1 MRLYSLKIFTF
12 IALATITS
20 LSVNAQVGLTFE
32 RIASDAGYVV
42 GDTVNISVFADSS
55 LTGKGALALTTKLTY
70 NDYYI
75 VPVSVNTDST
85 ILKDA
90 GWSVIPNLSDPDVIS
105 IAAAGTNEL
114 SGSGRLFSIDF
125 KLVRQGTGYIYF
137 DKPNTFFN
145 ESVDDVP
152 IIYNNDYGQV
162 SIGAK
167 PTINVSLAN
176 NGVIVL
182 GDSVQAYVSGQEDPT
197 IWSVTDTSLA
207 SIKQNGIVQS
217 KSFGT
222 VGVIAEDNRGVRDS
236 SDLKILGF
244 ELTGKDTTN
253 FQGQEVA
260 VHVNASDLTTL
271 NAQSGSFFLNTN
283 VSDNFEV
290 LGIDAGEL
298 LDPSA
303 NITYN
308 VQSNGI
314 SIAFAQTGNITGAG
328 RLLTLNLKYSDSQT
342 FQNYTTFS
350 NVLINEDLEGG
361 WEPFYI
367 RSNALPSLSISNTGS
382 TNNLVGDSLQFSVA
396 NNTGSVI
403 WNVSNNSLATID
415 DSGKLITQKGG
426 SFFITAEDSIGA
438 TANTSNFTFYDVFVQ
453 LPDTSMILSDT
464 IYYPVNISN
473 LERSGSSI
481 LSSDITF
488 SYSNTQ
494 LNYLGYSLDGSLTE
508 GWSFA
513 ENKLSDSQVKLVGG
527 GVNEIEQSGNL
538 MYLIFKVD
546 TSIAT
551 DRNSYLYLNDILFNE
566 GAPNYKK
573 DDGRIFISSKPLM
586 PELLSPTNGA
596 QGVELNATLDWGNG
610 VGATSYNVQLS
621 QNTSFTNLIADTS
634 GVLPTEL
641 AVSDLSGST
650 NYYWRVQSVNTGG
663 TSNWTSYYSFR
674 TQDPIPETPVN
685 TSPADGATDQP
696 LTTILGWTGVT
707 FATEYRVELSAN
719 SDFSTILLDST
730 VSSSQTTMLLPDL
743 DYDVIYYWR
752 VYASNTT
759 GESGASIA
767 TNFKTEDG
775 LPETPVLSS
784 PEENASNLDTLI
796 TFEWQSAID
805 ADGYEIQVG
814 PDSLFTNLVLRDSVV
829 TTSYTDKKFEFNT
842 SYFWRVRAYN
852 TVGTSEWATMRKFS
866 IREQEPEVP
875 LLISPA
881 NGDTEVDTLTTFVWN
896 KAARASGYTIQISED
911 DLFSSLKFEASSSDT
926 IQSVA
931 GLEFLTEYFWRVKAV
946 NSGGES
952 AFSTVRSFTVK
963 AEDASIPEPLS
974 PANNEVGVDTSAT
987 LIWSTAT
994 GAVNYQV
1001 QVSTALDFST
1011 TTNDFETTDTTFEAS
1026 TLNFETEYF
1035 WRVRG
1040 IGAADTSDWS
1050 PVFIFTTTFDKPEA
1064 PVLVSPIDNTND
1076 IDTLATFVWN
1086 SVKNAEVYIIQ
1097 LSESSLFESVL
1108 VEKTVSDTLKSIG
1121 GFSFQSTYYWRVKAT
1136 NSAGESPFS
1145 TINTFTVKAED
1156 ASIPEPLSPANN
1168 EVGVDTSA
1176 TLIWSTA
1183 TGAVNYQVQVSTAL
1197 DFSTTT
1203 NDFET
1208 TDTTFEAST
1217 LNFETEYFW
1226 RVRGIGAADTSDWSP
1241 VFTFTTRPEA
1251 LGIPLLIS
1259 PADEAENVPDSTEFI
1274 WSLVQGANQYLLEV
1288 DTDTSLTGSQIFTV
1302 NDTSKVV
1309 GDLEFEQTY
1318 YWRVRAKVADSEL
1331 ESEWS
1336 ERNKFTTKEAP
1347 ESSPVVN
1354 NPLGS
1359 VTLNED
1365 FGEYFAG
1372 SLDSVFTDDQEEG
1385 LVYELISTTINIEV
1399 KINSDSLLI
1408 ISIQDSSGVNEV
1420 VVKATDIDGLS
1431 IRDTL
1436 TVTILPVND
1445 IPYFEGLADSVSFT
1459 NNTPGEFDFLNK
1471 VKDVETPFEEL
1482 SISAK
1487 VTPDDI
1493 SFSVD
1498 KEAGLITLTSND
1510 FTGEGVLTFTV
1521 KDADGD
1527 SVSTEVTL
1535 IVSLGTSNERESDI
1549 PLNFTLSQN
1558 YPNPFN
1564 PTSTIKFG
1572 IPEAAVVK
1580 LEIYNLLGQKVK
1592 TLLNARRSAGFHT
1605 VNFDATN
1612 LSSGM
1617 YMYRIQAGN
1626 FVKIKKMTLIK

>member
-396 NNTGSVI
+396 NNTGSVT

-994 GAVNYQV
+994 GAVDYQV
-1001 QVSTALDFST
+1001 QVSTALDFSSIT
-1011 TTNDFETTDTTFEAS
+1011 KDLETADTTFEAS
-1026 TLNFETEYF
+1026 SLNFETEYF

-1183 TGAVNYQVQVSTAL
+1183 TGAVDYQVQVSTAL
-1197 DFSTTT
+1197 DFSSITK
-1203 NDFET
+1203 DLET
-1208 TDTTFEAST
+1208 ADTTFEASS

-1592 TLLNARRSAGFHT
+1592 TLVNARRSAGFHT

>member
-1 MRLYSLKIFTF
+1 MRLHSLKIFTF

-20 LSVNAQVGLTFE
+20 LSVNAQVGLTLE

-42 GDTVNISVFADSS
+42 GDTVNISLFADSS

-70 NDYYI
+70 NGYYLI
-75 VPVSVNTDST
+75 PISVNTDST

-90 GWSVIPNLSDPDVIS
+90 GWSVTPNLSDPDVIS

-162 SIGAK
+162 SIGPK

-197 IWSVTDTSLA
+197 IWSVTDTSIA

-236 SDLKILGF
+236 SELKILGF
-244 ELTGKDTTN
+244 KLTGKDTTN

-260 VHVNASDLTTL
+260 VHINASDLTTL

-308 VQSNGI
+308 VQINGI

-328 RLLTLNLKYSDSQT
+328 RLLTLNLEYSDSRT
-342 FQNYTTFS
+342 FQNYTSFS
-350 NVLINEDLEGG
+350 NVLINENLDGG
-361 WEPFYI
+361 SEPFYI

-382 TNNLVGDSLQFSVA
+382 TNNLVGDSLQFSIA
-396 NNTGSVI
+396 NNTGSVT

-426 SFFITAEDSIGA
+426 SFFVTAKDSIGA
-438 TANTSNFTFYDVFVQ
+438 TANTSNFTFYDVLVQ

-464 IYYPVNISN
+464 IYYPVKVSN

-481 LSSDITF
+481 LSNDITF

-551 DRNSYLYLNDILFNE
+551 DGNSYLYLNDILFNE

-573 DDGRIFISSKPLM
+573 EDGRIFISSKPLM
-586 PELLSPTNGA
+586 PQLLSPTNGA

-641 AVSDLSGST
+641 AILDLSGST

-730 VSSSQTTMLLPDL
+730 ISSSQTTMLLPDL
-743 DYDVIYYWR
+743 DYDVTYYWR
-752 VYASNTT
+752 IYASNAT

-775 LPETPVLSS
+775 LPETPILSS
-784 PEENASNLDTLI
+784 PQENASNLDTLI
-796 TFEWQSAID
+796 NFEWQSAID

-814 PDSLFTNLVLRDSVV
+814 QDSLFTNLVLRDSVV

-852 TVGTSEWATMRKFS
+852 TVGTSEWATSRKFS

-875 LLISPA
+875 LLINPA
-881 NGDTEVDTLTTFVWN
+881 NGDSKVDTLTTFVWN
-896 KAARASGYTIQISED
+896 KAARASGYTIQISEE

-926 IQSVA
+926 IQSVG
-931 GLEFLTEYFWRVKAV
+931 GLEFLNEYYWRVKSI

-952 AFSTVRSFTVK
+952 AYSSINTFTVK
-963 AEDASIPEPLS
+963 AEDASVPEPLS
-974 PANNEVGVDTSAT
+974 PTNNEVGVDTSAT

-994 GAVNYQV
+994 GAANYQV
-1001 QVSTALDFST
+1001 QLSTVLDFT
-1011 TTNDFETTDTTFEAS
+1011 TIINDSETTDTTFEAS
-1026 TLNFETEYF
+1026 SLNFETEYF

-1050 PVFIFTTTFDKPEA
+1050 PGFTFTTTFDKPEA
-1064 PVLVSPIDNTND
+1064 PTLVSPIDNSND

-1097 LSESSLFESVL
+1097 LSESSLFESIL
-1108 VEKTVSDTLKSIG
+1108 VEKIVSDTLKSIG
-1121 GFSFQSTYYWRVKAT
+1121 GFSFQSTYYWRVKAK
-1136 NSAGESPFS
+1136 NADGESS
-1145 TINTFTVKAED
+1145 YSSINTFTVKSED
-1156 ASIPEPLSPANN
+1156 ASIPEPFSPINN
-1168 EVGVDTSA
+1168 EVGIDTSA

-1183 TGAVNYQVQVSTAL
+1183 TGAANYQVQLSTVL
-1197 DFSTTT
+1197 DFTTII
-1203 NDFET
+1203 NDSET
-1208 TDTTFEAST
+1208 ADTTFESSN
-1217 LNFETEYFW
+1217 LSFETEYFW
-1226 RVRGIGAADTSDWSP
+1226 RVRGIGVADTSDWSP
-1241 VFTFTTRPEA
+1241 VFTFITRPED
-1251 LGIPLLIS
+1251 LGTPFLIS
-1259 PADEAENVPDSTEFI
+1259 PADEAKNVPDSLEFI
-1274 WSLVQGANQYLLEV
+1274 WISVVGADQYELEI
-1288 DTDTSLTGSQIFTV
+1288 DKDTSLTGSQIFTV

-1318 YWRVRAKVADSEL
+1318 YWRVRAKIADSEL

-1336 ERNKFTTKEAP
+1336 SWFSFTVQKTPQSAP
-1347 ESSPVVN
+1347 FVI
-1354 NPLGS
+1354 NPLNQVS
-1359 VTLNED
+1359 LHED
-1365 FGEYFAG
+1365 FGTEFIAI
-1372 SLDSVFTDDQEEG
+1372 LDSVFTDREDEN
-1385 LVYELISTTINIEV
+1385 LSFRIVSVTTNLESEV
-1399 KINSDSLLI
+1399 RNDSLF
-1408 ISIQDSSGVNEV
+1408 ISSVQDSSGINQV
-1420 VVKATDIDGLS
+1420 VLEATDDSGL
-1431 IRDTL
+1431 
-1436 TVTILPVND
+1436 
-1445 IPYFEGLADSVSFT
+1445 
-1459 NNTPGEFDFLNK
+1459 
-1471 VKDVETPFEEL
+1471 
-1482 SISAK
+1482 
-1487 VTPDDI
+1487 
-1493 SFSVD
+1493 
-1498 KEAGLITLTSND
+1498 
-1510 FTGEGVLTFTV
+1510 TV
-1521 KDADGD
+1521 KD
-1527 SVSTEVTL
+1527 TL
-1535 IVSLGTSNERESDI
+1535 IVE
-1549 PLNFTLSQN
+1549 
-1558 YPNPFN
+1558 
-1564 PTSTIKFG
+1564 
-1572 IPEAAVVK
+1572 
-1580 LEIYNLLGQKVK
+1580 
-1592 TLLNARRSAGFHT
+1592 
-1605 VNFDATN
+1605 
-1612 LSSGM
+1612 
-1617 YMYRIQAGN
+1617 
-1626 FVKIKKMTLIK
+1626 